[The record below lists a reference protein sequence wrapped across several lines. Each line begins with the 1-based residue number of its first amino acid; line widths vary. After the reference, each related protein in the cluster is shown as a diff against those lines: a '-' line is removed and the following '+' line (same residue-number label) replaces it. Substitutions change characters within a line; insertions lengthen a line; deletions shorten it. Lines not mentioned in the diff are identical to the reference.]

1 MPAICKGCNTE
12 FDLFSLHRH
21 LSRTNKPACLSFA
34 NSTDD
39 TVFDCIPEPSLS
51 DDDSEQDPSNL
62 PPQPNFLEDDSM
74 GADNHHLFSN
84 FDVDMEPVDFDGDF
98 AAANY
103 TASQL
108 GQGDDELS
116 DEVEDDEEYEEPQES
131 DVSESSGESD
141 DEDAL
146 NALAE
151 DTWEAPRPSPRPPP
165 SSNLPD
171 SYRLPSAPQTLT
183 IPNITR
189 RLKLEDRLREA
200 PFVVKFGGRAGEP
213 LLNEAMGVDADTQ
226 YREELGDSAAPWFP
240 FTSQV
245 DWEVGRWAKLRGPG
259 SNAFNEFLKIPGVV
273 EALGLSFKTTEEL
286 NKIIDTKLPGRPV
299 FNRAEAVVAGEA
311 HEFYHRDILECIRA
325 LWGDPDLS
333 TYLIMCP
340 ERHYTDHTRQKRLF
354 HSMHTGRWWWA
365 TQKRVEQTHPGA
377 TIIPVI
383 LSSDK
388 TQLTVFG
395 NKTAYPVYITI
406 GNIPK
411 EIRRKP
417 SRGAYLLL
425 AYLPTSKLSS
435 ILTKAGRRR
444 ALANLFHACMG
455 HITAPLRSA
464 GVDGMRVV
472 NGIGV
477 PRRGHPILACYVADY
492 PEQTMTTT
500 AKGNRCP
507 GLCPTAPEELGDDL
521 TNHPFLELAE
531 ALRVLEHISQGP
543 TVFAQAC
550 QDAGMKPVPE
560 PFWKELP
567 YTNIFQSMTPDILH
581 QLYQGLIKHL
591 IAWLIAIVGKEEID
605 ARCRRFPPNHNIRL
619 FMRGISGLSRVTGT
633 EHQMIGRF
641 LLGLIIDIPLPGN
654 GSSGKLCAA
663 VRSMLDFIYLAQYP
677 LHSTDTLSLLRSSL
691 TNFHNHKEI
700 FVELGA
706 CPSFRI
712 PKLHACQHFPIHFE
726 NFGTADNF
734 NTEYTER
741 LHIDLAKNAYRSTN
755 RRDELPQ
762 MVLWLDRKEKL
773 HRHTK
778 YIKATMSR
786 SSAPPLLYDL
796 NPGVTF
802 ERTMKM
808 TIHPTHRSV
817 KFSQLLFEYGA
828 VHFREAL
835 ARYVVSIREP
845 ELNARSLVQEAQSVY
860 LPFARVPV
868 WHRIKWTTPDIYN
881 SSSHGTVIVDS
892 AHVNPARTD
901 KRGHIVPGRFDTVL
915 VNVNDGGRLGVKGY
929 RIGQVRAIF
938 SLHRSKRYLNE
949 LFQAHEQPYVARHLA
964 YIEWFTPFSAQP
976 EGVHGLYKI
985 SRSCTDGTRDSSVVP
1000 LTDIRRSVH
1009 LYPRFGPVVPPGW
1022 TSSNVL
1028 EEAKYF
1034 YVNCFSDRHAYFTVF

>member
-1 MPAICKGCNTE
+1 MPAICKGCDTE

-21 LSRTNKPACLSFA
+21 LSRTKKPECLAFA
-34 NSTDD
+34 NSPDD
-39 TVFDCIPEPSLS
+39 AFDSVPEPSLS
-51 DDDSEQDPSNL
+51 DKDCDDEDAPSNMPPL
-62 PPQPNFLEDDSM
+62 PLFLEDESM
-74 GADNHHLFSN
+74 EIDNHELFSSY
-84 FDVDMEPVDFDGDF
+84 DVDMEPRTFEGDF
-98 AAANY
+98 AGEKY
-103 TASQL
+103 TLSQL
-108 GQGDDELS
+108 GQSSDGEEDEDGYDDPEESDSSESNGGS
-116 DEVEDDEEYEEPQES
+116 DE
-131 DVSESSGESD
+131 
-141 DEDAL
+141 EDAV
-146 NALAE
+146 NALIE
-151 DTWEAPRPSPRPPP
+151 ESWEAPRYPRHPQSPSLDTHPAPPTPRTPP
-165 SSNLPD
+165 
-171 SYRLPSAPQTLT
+171 
-183 IPNITR
+183 IPNITC
-189 RLKLEDRLREA
+189 RLKVEDHLRD
-200 PFVVKFGGRAGEP
+200 PPYIVKFGGRAGEP
-213 LLNEAMGVDADTQ
+213 MKGGEDRVDSDTR
-226 YREELGDSAAPWFP
+226 YREQLGDSSSVWFP
-240 FTSQV
+240 FSSQI
-245 DWEVGRWAKLRGPG
+245 DWE
-259 SNAFNEFLKIPGVV
+259 IPGVV
-273 EALGLSFKTTEEL
+273 DALGLSFKNTEEL
-286 NKIIDTKLPGRPV
+286 NKIIDTQLPGRPV
-299 FNRAEAVVAGEA
+299 FKRAEAVVGDEA
-311 HEFYHRDILECIRA
+311 FEFYHRDVLECVRA

-333 TYLIMCP
+333 SYLIMCP
-340 ERHYTDHTRQKRLF
+340 ERHYMDSTRQKRLF

-425 AYLPTSKLSS
+425 AYLPTSKLSQ
-435 ILTKAGRRR
+435 IPTKAGRRR

-492 PEQTMTTT
+492 PEQTLVTT

-507 GLCPTAPEELGDDL
+507 ALCPTAPDELGNDL
-521 TNHPFLELAE
+521 TDHPFFELAE

-550 QDAGMKPVPE
+550 QDAGLKPAPE
-560 PFWKELP
+560 PFWKGLP

-591 IAWLIAIVGKEEID
+591 VAWLITIVGEKEID

-633 EHQMIGRF
+633 EHQMIGKF
-641 LLGLIIDIPLPGN
+641 LLGLIIDIPLPAGA
-654 GSSGKLCAA
+654 SSEKLCAA

-677 LHSTDTLSLLRSSL
+677 LHSTNTLSLLRASL
-691 TNFHNHKEI
+691 TEFHNNKDI

-712 PKLHACQHFPIHFE
+712 PKLHACQHFSTHFE

-778 YIKATMSR
+778 FINATLSG
-786 SSAPPLLYDL
+786 STAPPLLYDID
-796 NPGVTF
+796 PGVTF

-808 TIHPTHRSV
+808 TIHPTLKAV
-817 KFSQLLFEYGA
+817 KFTRLISDYGA

-845 ELNARSLVQEAQSVY
+845 EVNTRTMIQHAQSVY

-868 WHRIKWTTPDIYN
+868 WHRVKWTTPDIYS

-892 AHVNPARTD
+892 VHVNPSRTD

-929 RIGQVRAIF
+929 RIGQIRAIF

-949 LFQAHEQPYVARHLA
+949 LFQPHEQPYVARHLA
-964 YIEWFTPFSAQP
+964 YVEWFTPFSVRP
-976 EGVHGLYKI
+976 EGTHGLYKI
-985 SRSCTDGTRDSSVVP
+985 SRSNTDGTRDSSIVP

-1009 LYPRFGPVVPPGW
+1009 LYPRFGPVVPPEW

-1028 EEAKYF
+1028 DEAKYF